1 MAGALQAAPDVSLL
15 DGLVLAQLLASCVV
29 LARIRDEDAPPVALL
44 LGGVA
49 LASALA
55 LLAFDRL
62 VLAPAALTVLRWP
75 AAALFAG
82 GFAALGPGWLQGRR
96 PLVFTGTSDAL
107 VWPVLL
113 GNGVLVALAALAE
126 YDAQGP
132 FAALQWAAAAALAQ
146 AVVLLLF
153 LALRARLLQ
162 ADLPAALRG
171 LPIALLAAAIAA
183 LGLLGLR
190 GVGFA

>member
-15 DGLVLAQLLASCVV
+15 DGLVLAQLLASCVA
-29 LARIRDEDAPPVALL
+29 LGRIRDEDAPLVASL
-44 LGGVA
+44 LGAVS
-49 LASALA
+49 LVSAIA

-62 VLAPAALTVLRWP
+62 VLTPATLAVLRWP

-82 GFAALGPGWLQGRR
+82 VFAGIALAWLQRQR
-96 PLVFTGTSDAL
+96 PLAL
-107 VWPVLL
+107 AGASGALIWPVLL

-126 YDAQGP
+126 CDAQGLASA
-132 FAALQWAAAAALAQ
+132 FYWAIAAAFGL

-162 ADLPAALRG
+162 AQVPSALRG

>member
-15 DGLVLAQLLASCVV
+15 DGLVLAQLLASCVA
-29 LARIRDEDAPPVALL
+29 LERIRDEDAPLIAAL
-44 LGGVA
+44 LGGVS
-49 LASALA
+49 LACAVA
-55 LLAFDRL
+55 LLALDRL
-62 VLAPAALTVLRWP
+62 VLAPAALAVLRWP

-82 GFAALGPGWLQGRR
+82 LFASVAQAWLQRQR
-96 PLVFTGTSDAL
+96 PLAL
-107 VWPVLL
+107 AGASGALLWPVLL
-113 GNGVLVALAALAE
+113 GNGVLVALASLAE
-126 YDAQGP
+126 HDAQGAP
-132 FAALQWAAAAALAQ
+132 AALSWSVAAALGLSG
-146 AVVLLLF
+146 VLLLF

-162 ADLPAALRG
+162 TEVPAPLRG

>member
-132 FAALQWAAAAALAQ
+132 FAALQWAQ

>member
-15 DGLVLAQLLASCVV
+15 DGLLLAQLLASCVA
-29 LARIRDEDAPPVALL
+29 LGRIRDEDAPLVAGL

-49 LASALA
+49 LVCTFA

-82 GFAALGPGWLQGRR
+82 LFAGLAQAWLQRER
-96 PLVFTGTSDAL
+96 PLVLAGPSGAL
-107 VWPVLL
+107 LWPVLL
-113 GNGVLVALAALAE
+113 GNAVLVALAALAE
-126 YDAQGP
+126 CNAQGLP
-132 FAALQWAAAAALAQ
+132 AAFSWAIAASLGL

-153 LALRARLLQ
+153 QALHARLLH
-162 ADLPAALRG
+162 AEVPAAMRG

>member
-15 DGLVLAQLLASCVV
+15 DGLVLAQLLASCVA
-29 LARIRDEDAPPVALL
+29 LERIRDEDAPLVAAL
-44 LGGVA
+44 LGGVS
-49 LASALA
+49 LAGAVA
-55 LLAFDRL
+55 LLALDRL
-62 VLAPAALTVLRWP
+62 VLAPAALAVLRWP
-75 AAALFAG
+75 AAALIAG
-82 GFAALGPGWLQGRR
+82 LLAGLVQAWLLRHR
-96 PLVFTGTSDAL
+96 PLALAAVSGPL

-126 YDAQGP
+126 HDAQGAP
-132 FAALQWAAAAALAQ
+132 AALSWAVMAALGLSG
-146 AVVLLLF
+146 VLLLF

-162 ADLPAALRG
+162 ADVPAALRG
-171 LPIALLAAAIAA
+171 LPVALLAAAIAA

>member
-15 DGLVLAQLLASCVV
+15 DGLVLAQLLASCVA
-29 LARIRDEDAPPVALL
+29 LGRIRDEDASLVAILLGSVSLVSAVALL
-44 LGGVA
+44 V
-49 LASALA
+49 
-55 LLAFDRL
+55 FDRL
-62 VLAPAALTVLRWP
+62 VLTPAALTVLRWP

-82 GFAALGPGWLQGRR
+82 VLAGFGQAWLQHRR
-96 PLVFTGTSDAL
+96 PLAL
-107 VWPVLL
+107 AGAGGALLWPVLL
-113 GNGVLVALAALAE
+113 GNSVLVALAALAE
-126 YDAQGP
+126 SDAQGP
-132 FAALQWAAAAALAQ
+132 SAAFAWAIAAALAL

-153 LALRARLLQ
+153 LALRTRLLQ
-162 ADLPAALRG
+162 AEVPAALRG

>member
-15 DGLVLAQLLASCVV
+15 DGLVLAQLLASCVA
-29 LARIRDEDAPPVALL
+29 LERIRDEDAPLVAAL
-44 LGGVA
+44 LGGVS
-49 LASALA
+49 LACSLA
-55 LLAFDRL
+55 LLALDRL

-82 GFAALGPGWLQGRR
+82 IFAGAAQAWLQRRR
-96 PLVFTGTSDAL
+96 PLALTGTSGAL

-126 YDAQGP
+126 HDAQGSL
-132 FAALQWAAAAALAQ
+132 AALSWAITAALGL

-153 LALRARLLQ
+153 LAMHARLRQ
-162 ADLPAALRG
+162 AEVPAAMRG
-171 LPIALLAAAIAA
+171 LPIAVLTAAIAA

>member
-15 DGLVLAQLLASCVV
+15 DGLVLAQLLASCVA
-29 LARIRDEDAPPVALL
+29 LGRIRDEDGALIAVL
-44 LGGVA
+44 LGGTSLVC
-49 LASALA
+49 ALA
-55 LLAFDRL
+55 LLAVDRL
-62 VLAPAALTVLRWP
+62 VLAPAALAVLRWP
-75 AAALFAG
+75 AAALI
-82 GFAALGPGWLQGRR
+82 AALLAGLVETWLLRHR
-96 PLVFTGTSDAL
+96 PLALAADSGPL

-126 YDAQGP
+126 HDAQGSL
-132 FAALQWAAAAALAQ
+132 AALSWAVTAAVGLSG
-146 AVVLLLF
+146 VLLLF

-162 ADLPAALRG
+162 ADVPAALRG
-171 LPIALLAAAIAA
+171 LPVALLAAAIVA

>member
-1 MAGALQAAPDVSLL
+1 MAVALQAAPDVSLL
-15 DGLVLAQLLASCVV
+15 DGLMLAQLLASCVA
-29 LARIRDEDAPPVALL
+29 LGRIRDEDAPAVASL
-44 LGGVA
+44 LGGVS

-62 VLAPAALTVLRWP
+62 LLAPAALTVLRWP

-82 GFAALGPGWLQGRR
+82 VFAGLAQAWLQRR
-96 PLVFTGTSDAL
+96 DPLATAGANGSL
-107 VWPVLL
+107 LWPVLL

-126 YDAQGP
+126 HDAQGLS
-132 FAALQWAAAAALAQ
+132 AAFWWAIAASLALAI
-146 AVVLLLF
+146 VLLLF
-153 LALRARLLQ
+153 LALHARLLK
-162 ADLPAALRG
+162 AAVPAAMRG

-190 GVGFA
+190 GIGFA